1 MKVYIVHGLN
11 SALDKHWFAYLVG
24 EL

>member
-11 SALDKHWFAYLVG
+11 SALDKHWFAYL
-24 EL
+24 